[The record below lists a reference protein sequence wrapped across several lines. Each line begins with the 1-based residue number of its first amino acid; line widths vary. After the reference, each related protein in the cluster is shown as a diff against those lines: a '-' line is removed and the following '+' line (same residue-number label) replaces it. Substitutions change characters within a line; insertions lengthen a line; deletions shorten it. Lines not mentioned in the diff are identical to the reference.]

1 MKSNMTF
8 LAPLLSGIVVGLA
21 AMITSILSKLN
32 VADLNQSA
40 GGNLGN
46 FADIVSIFDIAKMI
60 PPYYLQLSI
69 GIYIVQI
76 IFILTRA
83 LVVIDSGEDKL
94 EKTNQTGKNLFR
106 GVMLYI
112 ITAFI
117 ATTSLFFLSSVVLG
131 NFAG

>member
-1 MKSNMTF
+1 
-8 LAPLLSGIVVGLA
+8 
-21 AMITSILSKLN
+21 
-32 VADLNQSA
+32 
-40 GGNLGN
+40 
-46 FADIVSIFDIAKMI
+46 MI
-60 PPYYLQLSI
+60 PPYFLQLAI

-94 EKTNQTGKNLFR
+94 EKTNQTGKNLIK
-106 GVMLYI
+106 GVMLYL